1 MKKNNNPLFILLLV
15 FSLFLSGCSFLP
27 PISSSNPN
35 SVGNSTS
42 TVTIT
47 DFEFVTDDRLTYS
60 EEEKYYSL
68 DLYADEKYQIRTTID
83 DLLGDVYYLK
93 YTTNAE
99 DDDYSFTLTE
109 TGYIETASSIDDF
122 SISSVYA
129 ELYKKGET
137 RRITRKYI
145 ILSILTGDYANIT
158 LTNDNLS
165 FESDT
170 STYTMTMDSGS
181 SFNIAYSVSYNT
193 AYVLSISLKDPSC
206 SSFVSV
212 DDKGKITT
220 NKIGEDKVV
229 EIVIKATGSSGV
241 LDEVYLKINLKKS
254 EEIKDELIVY
264 NKLNAS
270 EVKDGDTITIY
281 KEQELSFDVLFNG
294 ESKTNVISVV
304 DSNILQVNDDSNL
317 IKGLKEGTSA
327 VSFKYEG
334 KTITI
339 TIKVINDTLI
349 SIEARNKGNDFVII
363 NNKLHYLNNLIANY
377 QSGNSKEIKN
387 DVLVLVSIVDKDDLS
402 KTVTFTYKEDDNTAS
417 VNYDVRFFEVEE
429 YEGKETAYD
438 NNDYYNNNYYG
449 TAQVLPNKGNVKIL
463 VVPVWFNDSN
473 VFFNTS
479 QKEQILEDIEYTM
492 NGNRPNTELS
502 SVKQYYEA
510 QSYGAI
516 TMDIKVSDFYISN
529 TSYKDYTDNN
539 QNSKTYNDN
548 ILATDAISW
557 YFENN
562 KDEKFEDYDLN
573 SDGYL
578 DGIVLLYGANY
589 YGNESDGNSSYA
601 FETTNYGNEDY
612 SYNTMS
618 FCPIGGLYGLAKD
631 TPTTQLTALDLS
643 KTFERDFKS
652 SSRVIIH
659 EMGHM
664 FGNKDLYE
672 SASSNEK
679 YIPAGGFLMQDNN
692 CGGHDPLHVNMI
704 GWSKPEIYASSDYE
718 MGDKLTI
725 HLEDFQSSG
734 QNVILTNTWNSSNS
748 LFDEYLIIELF
759 APTGLN
765 EFDAKGVYA
774 KPIESGI
781 RLWHANSS
789 LIDYANDGNL
799 TSEIIPGHIYGLA
812 SSNNDPE
819 NEYDTLHLIRNN
831 PNEEYNTTSSV
842 PYNDVLFE
850 AGDSFDMETFK
861 SQFINGDKLDNGD
874 KLGWEFKVET
884 IYKNVDGTYGAI
896 ITLERVDNVQTD
908 FVQTISL
915 TRSDLNEP
923 TGEEDYSTEIF
934 GEDGAFTFKY
944 KYITPPSY
952 YEPGYPIS
960 SNGMCLFAAENG
972 DGGYIDLSINS
983 IDGKEV
989 CINSISITYSNLT
1002 NASLTVLADG
1012 NAVTGNKLDSIIDG
1026 TYVYEFD
1033 VNSSSVR
1040 IQNQYDG
1047 EINHW
1052 SVITILDIT
1061 IEYTIK

>member
-1 MKKNNNPLFILLLV
+1 MKKYNNPSFILLLV

-27 PISSSNPN
+27 PISSSNSN
-35 SVGNSTS
+35 SVGNSTPAI
-42 TVTIT
+42 TIT

-60 EEEKYYSL
+60 EEKEYYSL

-99 DDDYSFTLTE
+99 DDDHSFTLTE
-109 TGYIETASSIDDF
+109 TGYIEAASSIDDF

-137 RRITRKYI
+137 RRIARKYI

-181 SFNIAYSVSYNT
+181 GFNISYSVSYNT

-212 DDKGKITT
+212 DNKGEITT
-220 NKIGEDKVV
+220 KKIGEDKVV

-264 NKLNAS
+264 NKFNAS

-317 IKGLKEGTSA
+317 IKGLESGTSA
-327 VSFKYEG
+327 VSFKYEE

-387 DVLVLVSIVDKDDLS
+387 DVLVLISIVDKDDLY
-402 KTVTFTYKEDDNTAS
+402 KTVTFTYKEDDNTTS

-429 YEGKETAYD
+429 YEGKETAYN

-449 TAQVLPNKGNVKIL
+449 TAQVLPNKGNVIIL

-492 NGNRPNTELS
+492 NANRPNTELS

-539 QNSKTYNDN
+539 QNSKTNNDN

-578 DGIVLLYGANY
+578 DGIILLYGANY
-589 YGNESDGNSSYA
+589 YGNKSDGNSSYA
-601 FETTNYGNEDY
+601 FESTNYGNEDY

-631 TPTTQLTALDLS
+631 TPTTQLTTLDLS

-704 GWSKPEIYASSDYE
+704 GWSKPAIYASSDYE
-718 MGDKLTI
+718 LGDKLTI

-734 QNVILTNTWNSSNS
+734 QNVILTNAWNSSNS

-765 EFDAKGVYA
+765 EFDAKGVYV

-799 TSEIIPGHIYGLA
+799 TSEIISGYIYELA
-812 SSNNDPE
+812 SSNNNPE
-819 NEYDTLHLIRNN
+819 NKYDTLHLIRNN

-842 PYNDVLFE
+842 AYNDVLFE

-874 KLGWEFKVET
+874 KLGWKFKVET
-884 IYKNVDGTYGAI
+884 IYKNIDGTYGAI
-896 ITLERVDNVQTD
+896 ITLERVENVKTD

-944 KYITPPSY
+944 KYVTPPSA
-952 YEPGYPIS
+952 YEAGYPIS
-960 SNGMCLFAAENG
+960 SKGMCLFAAVNG

-989 CINSISITYSNLT
+989 CINSISITYSKLT

-1012 NAVTGNKLDSIIDG
+1012 NAVTGDKLDSIIDG

-1061 IEYTIK
+1061 IDYTIK

>member
-1 MKKNNNPLFILLLV
+1 M
-15 FSLFLSGCSFLP
+15 
-27 PISSSNPN
+27 
-35 SVGNSTS
+35 
-42 TVTIT
+42 
-47 DFEFVTDDRLTYS
+47 
-60 EEEKYYSL
+60 
-68 DLYADEKYQIRTTID
+68 
-83 DLLGDVYYLK
+83 
-93 YTTNAE
+93 NA
-99 DDDYSFTLTE
+99 
-109 TGYIETASSIDDF
+109 
-122 SISSVYA
+122 
-129 ELYKKGET
+129 
-137 RRITRKYI
+137 
-145 ILSILTGDYANIT
+145 
-158 LTNDNLS
+158 
-165 FESDT
+165 
-170 STYTMTMDSGS
+170 
-181 SFNIAYSVSYNT
+181 
-193 AYVLSISLKDPSC
+193 
-206 SSFVSV
+206 
-212 DDKGKITT
+212 
-220 NKIGEDKVV
+220 
-229 EIVIKATGSSGV
+229 
-241 LDEVYLKINLKKS
+241 
-254 EEIKDELIVY
+254 
-264 NKLNAS
+264 
-270 EVKDGDTITIY
+270 
-281 KEQELSFDVLFNG
+281 
-294 ESKTNVISVV
+294 
-304 DSNILQVNDDSNL
+304 
-317 IKGLKEGTSA
+317 
-327 VSFKYEG
+327 
-334 KTITI
+334 
-339 TIKVINDTLI
+339 
-349 SIEARNKGNDFVII
+349 
-363 NNKLHYLNNLIANY
+363 
-377 QSGNSKEIKN
+377 
-387 DVLVLVSIVDKDDLS
+387 
-402 KTVTFTYKEDDNTAS
+402 
-417 VNYDVRFFEVEE
+417 
-429 YEGKETAYD
+429 
-438 NNDYYNNNYYG
+438 
-449 TAQVLPNKGNVKIL
+449 
-463 VVPVWFNDSN
+463 
-473 VFFNTS
+473 
-479 QKEQILEDIEYTM
+479 
-492 NGNRPNTELS
+492 NRPNTELS

-516 TMDIKVSDFYISN
+516 TMDIKVSDFYTSN

-539 QNSKTYNDN
+539 QNSKTNNDN
-548 ILATDAISW
+548 ILATDVISW

-578 DGIVLLYGANY
+578 DGIILLYGANY

-601 FETTNYGNEDY
+601 FESTNYGNEDY

-631 TPTTQLTALDLS
+631 TPTTQLTTLDLS

-672 SASSNEK
+672 SASSKEK
-679 YIPAGGFLMQDNN
+679 YLPAGGFLMQDNN
-692 CGGHDPLHVNMI
+692 YGGHDPLHVNMI

-718 MGDKLTI
+718 LGDKLTI

-765 EFDAKGVYA
+765 EFDAKGVYV

-799 TSEIIPGHIYGLA
+799 TSEIISGHIYGLA

-842 PYNDVLFE
+842 AYNDVLFE

-874 KLGWEFKVET
+874 KLGWEFKVES
-884 IYKNVDGTYGAI
+884 IYKNIDGTYGAI
-896 ITLERVDNVQTD
+896 ITLERVENVKTD

-923 TGEEDYSTEIF
+923 IGEEDYSTEIF

-944 KYITPPSY
+944 KYVTPPSA
-952 YEPGYPIS
+952 YEAGYPIS
-960 SNGMCLFAAENG
+960 SNGMCLFAAVNG

-989 CINSISITYSNLT
+989 CINSISITYSKLT

-1012 NAVTGNKLDSIIDG
+1012 NAVTGDKLDSIIDG

-1061 IEYTIK
+1061 IDYTIK